1 MVQRWCVRVL
11 PEKVRSARDTPRR
24 NDPFAGAE
32 NAVRSWWSVADQ
44 LTRGTVIAP
53 LGSIHTETRRG
64 GHSLAEFSR
73 SARTFVETGP
83 LCFATA
89 WRPPTRVP
97 VNTTDD
103 SHGHSFSQPASSLLA
118 SFAILRLE
126 TPSCIEQTNHEF
138 SGTDRPTVST
148 VRTILWILWTRLSRH
163 NERCAWSPTMN
174 RPKDRALSNIV
185 VGPFVTVVRQCTV

>member
-1 MVQRWCVRVL
+1 ML
-11 PEKVRSARDTPRR
+11 LEKVRSARDTPLR

-32 NAVRSWWSVADQ
+32 NAVRSWWSVVDQ

-118 SFAILRLE
+118 SFVILRLE
-126 TPSCIEQTNHEF
+126 TPSCIASKRAT
-138 SGTDRPTVST
+138 SSLKPIDRPFPPYE
-148 VRTILWILWTRLSRH
+148 RLCGSCGLACRGI
-163 NERCAWSPTMN
+163 MN
-174 RPKDRALSNIV
+174 V
-185 VGPFVTVVRQCTV
+185 VPGRRR